1 MKGGRVEGEKVRRLK
16 RRLKAS
22 IPGMQTTFYQL
33 HDIRHFTAFTAGLV
47 QLKKPSGGPKG
58 LIGPPCH
65 GAPGCRRQR
74 MKYIST
80 IFFMVLLVI
89 NINLFSQKEKKI
101 GLEFSVGVARV
112 DPVSIY
118 QRFPGIDEL
127 IHQYAQHYQ
136 VDYSATGGFAES
148 KLLIPFVGF
157 SVNYR
162 LNKNLHLKAGV
173 DYSFS
178 GSNSSEKSSRVT
190 WSNFYEQYDYQL
202 TNKISYLLPHIG
214 LGVGSGSFDFHCALG
229 MGFTRFTYIEGLH
242 YSESE
247 PEYSYDREDTF
258 KVKGTAPGVIVGI
271 KYSLP
276 LGKKS
281 AGKGLKAF
289 IKLEAVLLKVNS
301 LSGTR
306 TTTASDSQGE
316 RFSQTQEGTLYEFEW
331 NPYGR
336 QRFAF
341 WDLYDTLPDDPTMRG
356 FNKMGINL
364 SGIRLMIGIS
374 F

>member
-22 IPGMQTTFYQL
+22 IPGMQTSFYQL
-33 HDIRHFTAFTAGLV
+33 HDILHFTAFTAGSV

-65 GAPGCRRQR
+65 GAPGRRRQR

-80 IFFMVLLVI
+80 IFFMVLFII

-101 GLEFSVGVARV
+101 ELEFSVGAGQI

-118 QRFPGIDEL
+118 QRSPGIDEL
-127 IHQYAQHYQ
+127 IYQYAQHYQ
-136 VDYSATGGFAES
+136 VDYSATGGFSES

-173 DYSFS
+173 DYSLS
-178 GSNSSEKSSRVT
+178 GSNSSKKSSQVA

-202 TNKISYLLPHIG
+202 TNKISYLMPHIG
-214 LGVGSGSFDFHCALG
+214 LGFGSGSLDFHCALG

-247 PEYSYDREDTF
+247 PGYSYDREDTF
-258 KVKGTAPGVIVGI
+258 KVKGTTPGVIVGI

-276 LGKKS
+276 LEKKPG
-281 AGKGLKAF
+281 GKGIKAF
-289 IKLEAVLLKVNS
+289 IKLEAVLLKVNN
-301 LSGTR
+301 LSGTK
-306 TTTASDSQGE
+306 TTTGSDSQGA

-331 NPYGR
+331 APYGG
-336 QRFAF
+336 QGFAF
-341 WDLYDTLPDDPTMRG
+341 WDLYDTLPDDPTMQS
-356 FNKMGINL
+356 FDKMGINL